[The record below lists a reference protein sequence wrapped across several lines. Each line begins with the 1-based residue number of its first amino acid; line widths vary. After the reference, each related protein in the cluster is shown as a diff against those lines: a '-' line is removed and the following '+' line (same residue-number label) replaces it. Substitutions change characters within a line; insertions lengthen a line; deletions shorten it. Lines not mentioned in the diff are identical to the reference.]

1 MENTATSPTTKM
13 KSKTCDIDVNSV
25 IWMQLIAERDPQKP
39 VVDLSELN
47 SARIRS
53 VFPTVRCINNKDI
66 NDAANWEPCIL
77 VKVRTET
84 WEVLNVHQIDKVE
97 DDLDLEGDD
106 GLNNTWGLYYKNV
119 SPGDEYVTSFVS
131 NTKMRQFDTEQHDVS
146 PTRKSL
152 CDKATEN
159 DQKKEESV
167 TKKAL
172 KKSNTSSL
180 KLGDVVLVPLSD
192 VDCTKVDGKTVAGVI
207 VTINKDKSTCEVAV
221 KEGLLHRAYAFHA
234 LRVVPIAS
242 KKPHCDGP

>member
-1 MENTATSPTTKM
+1 
-13 KSKTCDIDVNSV
+13 
-25 IWMQLIAERDPQKP
+25 
-39 VVDLSELN
+39 
-47 SARIRS
+47 
-53 VFPTVRCINNKDI
+53 
-66 NDAANWEPCIL
+66 
-77 VKVRTET
+77 
-84 WEVLNVHQIDKVE
+84 
-97 DDLDLEGDD
+97 
-106 GLNNTWGLYYKNV
+106 
-119 SPGDEYVTSFVS
+119 
-131 NTKMRQFDTEQHDVS
+131 MRQFDTEQHDVS